1 MFGLH
6 KMDGNLLTNHDS
18 GFQSG
23 LHPTTDWT
31 QLEERRRT
39 FWVAFN
45 VDWYASSRYVNCL
58 FSLMSR
64 GLGNPSKF
72 GLAGV
77 GRRNG
82 LVHMLSPAI
91 AQHHQ

>member
-6 KMDGNLLTNHDS
+6 KMDGNLLTIHDS
-18 GFQSG
+18 GFQPG

-45 VDWYASSRYVNCL
+45 VDWYASSRYVKCQVFL
-58 FSLMSR
+58 ISR
-64 GLGNPSKF
+64 GPAKPSKF
-72 GLAGV
+72 GLPGV
-77 GRRNG
+77 GRR
-82 LVHMLSPAI
+82 I
-91 AQHHQ
+91 